1 MQAVS
6 PDGAFFVTGS
16 KKGALHSYQIAAPQQ
31 QQQQL
36 VPSSRDTNLQVK
48 LFACS
53 RTSDT
58 YAN

>member
-16 KKGALHSYQIAAPQQ
+16 RKGALHSYQIAAPQQ
-31 QQQQL
+31 QQL
-36 VPSSRDTNLQVK
+36 VPSSSDTKTQVK

-53 RTSDT
+53 RNSDT
-58 YAN
+58 